1 MELMQDV
8 RHALRGFRNAPLFTA
23 IAAITLALGI
33 GATTAVFSVVDALL
47 LRGLPYPDAE
57 RLVTIRSNVSLPDLE
72 SIREGTHSFS
82 AIGASTSGTNLDM
95 TGRGEPVRAH
105 AAMLDVGLFAA
116 LGARPAL
123 GRLPGPADDRFGGE
137 RTVVLSHA
145 FFTSRFGGDPAVLGT
160 AIDLGGFPYSVV
172 GVLASSFRLPGDADV
187 YTPLRVAYPDA
198 AKYRGVHFMRSYLK
212 LAPGKTLAAAQVE
225 LDAVAKHLSDTY
237 PDQDRNIQL
246 KLVPLSERVL
256 GDSKTIVLVLFGAVG
271 LVLLVASANFA
282 GLLLART
289 IGRRRELALRAALG
303 AGRARTVRLLVTES
317 VLLAVLGG
325 GLGALLAPA
334 LLSGIL
340 ALRPDALS
348 PLFEI
353 RLDLTVLAF
362 AALSSVVTGIL
373 FGLIPALRFSKPGG
387 AEELAEGARGS
398 AGPGRTRLQAVLV
411 TAEVALALV
420 LAVGAGLLGRTF
432 QRLASVDPGFSPE
445 HLVTMR
451 VELPEARYKEIP
463 EQNAFRRRLFEE
475 LRGLPFD
482 AGAVSELPLG
492 GAWIFHNTIVEGAPA
507 VAEGAEPEIQSRSID
522 GDYFGAMKIRLSR
535 GRAFEEA
542 DRENAPLVAVVNES
556 FAKQQLAG
564 REPLGARVRW
574 ARTPQ
579 PQWMTIVG
587 VVGDV
592 SQFGLDKSDQP
603 AIYTPYAQLTQS
615 WKRWMDLVVRGDGEP
630 AAIAKAVVE
639 RVHRAD
645 PLLAVTDVKTMREV
659 VASSLG
665 PRRFAL
671 ALLAA
676 FAGLAVFLAALGLY
690 GVLSNAVAQRTRE
703 IGVRVALGATPAD
716 VLSMVVR
723 QGARFTGIGLALGL
737 LGALA
742 CTRFLKSMVWGTS
755 TADPVTYLVLTT
767 VVAAVALLASALP
780 ALRASRVDPIVA
792 LREE

>member
-1 MELMQDV
+1 
-8 RHALRGFRNAPLFTA
+8 
-23 IAAITLALGI
+23 
-33 GATTAVFSVVDALL
+33 
-47 LRGLPYPDAE
+47 
-57 RLVTIRSNVSLPDLE
+57 
-72 SIREGTHSFS
+72 
-82 AIGASTSGTNLDM
+82 
-95 TGRGEPVRAH
+95 
-105 AAMLDVGLFAA
+105 
-116 LGARPAL
+116 
-123 GRLPGPADDRFGGE
+123 
-137 RTVVLSHA
+137 
-145 FFTSRFGGDPAVLGT
+145 
-160 AIDLGGFPYSVV
+160 
-172 GVLASSFRLPGDADV
+172 
-187 YTPLRVAYPDA
+187 
-198 AKYRGVHFMRSYLK
+198 
-212 LAPGKTLAAAQVE
+212 
-225 LDAVAKHLSDTY
+225 
-237 PDQDRNIQL
+237 
-246 KLVPLSERVL
+246 
-256 GDSKTIVLVLFGAVG
+256 
-271 LVLLVASANFA
+271 
-282 GLLLART
+282 
-289 IGRRRELALRAALG
+289 
-303 AGRARTVRLLVTES
+303 
-317 VLLAVLGG
+317 
-325 GLGALLAPA
+325 
-334 LLSGIL
+334 
-340 ALRPDALS
+340 
-348 PLFEI
+348 
-353 RLDLTVLAF
+353 
-362 AALSSVVTGIL
+362 
-373 FGLIPALRFSKPGG
+373 
-387 AEELAEGARGS
+387 
-398 AGPGRTRLQAVLV
+398 
-411 TAEVALALV
+411 
-420 LAVGAGLLGRTF
+420 
-432 QRLASVDPGFSPE
+432 VDPGFSPE

-522 GDYFGAMKIRLSR
+522 GDYFRAMKIRLSR